1 MGGIQM
7 TRYGMVI
14 DVNRCVGCY
23 NCFVACK
30 DEFWGNDYPPYSRA
44 QPDHGHYWI
53 RIAEKER
60 NFPQIVVRTDYVPIP
75 CMQCRDPPCV
85 KAAKDGAVYV
95 RDDGIVIIDP
105 EKSKGQRQI
114 VDSCPY
120 GAIFWNEEL
129 QIPQKCTFCAH
140 LLDQGWKRPRCVEAC
155 PADAMFFGD
164 LDDPESE
171 VSRLWNSAKALS
183 PGQARGDLLSPGG
196 EDPHGASV
204 RYLGLPEPA
213 VGGSV
218 VLGDTGECA
227 EGVEVSIADGSST
240 VAKAR
245 TNAFGDFIIGG
256 LRLGGTYRIKFELS
270 GYAPKEMDIEVKGDV
285 NLGEVRLERR

>member
-1 MGGIQM
+1 MA
-7 TRYGMVI
+7 RYGMVI
-14 DVNRCVGCY
+14 DVTRCTGCY
-23 NCFVACK
+23 NCFIACK

-53 RIAEKER
+53 RVAQKER
-60 NFPQIVVRTDYVPIP
+60 KFPQIVVRTDYVPIP

-95 RDDGIVIIDP
+95 REDGIVIIDP

-140 LLDQGWKRPRCVEAC
+140 LLDQGWKVPRCVEAC

-164 LDDPESE
+164 LDDPNSE
-171 VSRLWNSAKALS
+171 VSRLWGRAEAMSPEQAK
-183 PGQARGDLLSPGG
+183 GDLLSPSG
-196 EDPHGASV
+196 DRYGASV
-204 RYLGLPEPA
+204 RYIGLPKPIIGA
-213 VGGSV
+213 SV

-227 EGVEVSIADGSST
+227 EGVKVSVLDGDRVVASS
-240 VAKAR
+240 R
-245 TNAFGDFIIGG
+245 TNAFGDVMIEG
-256 LRLGGTYRIKFELS
+256 LDFNKKYRVRFELE
-270 GYAPKEMDIEVKGDV
+270 GYQAKEVEVTTSGDV